1 MTTTDDEHAEDVGP
15 VAWTPPTG
23 DLPGHLP
30 IDRLDYGDAEQLAEM
45 TDTGDHAAEEPVEM
59 VDAPIQLPAPYDRV
73 HKRRNQRPLPT

>member
-1 MTTTDDEHAEDVGP
+1 MTTDDEHTEDVAP
-15 VAWTPPTG
+15 VTWTPVG

-45 TDTGDHAAEEPVEM
+45 SVADDPATEEPVEM
-59 VDAPIQLPAPYDRV
+59 VDAPIQLRAPYDRT